1 MLKIHTK
8 QNIHFQFTN
17 EKVQAQRISMILKLS
32 LNTRIMSRII
42 PIKALKN
49 TTQIKNVKYQLF
61 LMI

>member
-32 LNTRIMSRII
+32 LNTRIMRII